1 MPQAADR
8 KFGAE
13 LGQTPV
19 AVVLEEL
26 ARRRLSRQQLA
37 QQARISIST
46 LEKGLSGSRPFTL
59 ATMVRLEGV
68 LGISLRD
75 KLDASNPARPNRPL
89 VGLAP
94 DDLGSYSRE
103 AASWIEG
110 AYLTIR
116 PSFSEKTA
124 VYTYRTE
131 ITWDTVRSSL
141 VFCRV
146 GTP

>member
-46 LEKGLSGSRPFTL
+46 LEKGLSGRRPFTL

-75 KLDASNPARPNRPL
+75 KLETSSPARPNRPL

-94 DDLGSYSRE
+94 DDLGSYSRA

-116 PSFSEKTA
+116 PSFSEKSA
-124 VYTYRTE
+124 VY
-131 ITWDTVRSSL
+131 
-141 VFCRV
+141 
-146 GTP
+146 